1 MYSMVNMMQVGY
13 YTFSDF
19 IDEDLE
25 TVCILY
31 KIAYEVN
38 EQNTRELN
46 QGKGK
51 NAEEYAMDNQDNVD
65 FINSLREER

>member
-38 EQNTRELN
+38 EQNMKELG
-46 QGKGK
+46 QSKGK

>member
-46 QGKGK
+46 QSKGK

>member
-38 EQNTRELN
+38 EQNTRELK
-46 QGKGK
+46 QSKGK

>member
-1 MYSMVNMMQVGY
+1 MFSMVNMMQVGY

-19 IDEDLE
+19 IEEDLE

-31 KIAYEVN
+31 TIAYEVN
-38 EQNTRELN
+38 ERNNKELN
-46 QGKGK
+46 KDK
-51 NAEEYAMDNQDNVD
+51 KDDEDYAPDNPDNVD

>member
-1 MYSMVNMMQVGY
+1 MFSMVNMMKVGY

-38 EQNTRELN
+38 EQNMRELEKS
-46 QGKGK
+46 QGK
-51 NAEEYAMDNQDNVD
+51 NTDDVAPDHQDNVD

>member
-1 MYSMVNMMQVGY
+1 MFSMVNMMQVGY

-19 IDEDLE
+19 IEEDLE

-31 KIAYEVN
+31 TIAYEVN
-38 EQNTRELN
+38 ERNNKELN
-46 QGKGK
+46 KDK
-51 NAEEYAMDNQDNVD
+51 NDDEDYAPDNPDNVD

>member
-38 EQNTRELN
+38 EQNMKELN

-65 FINSLREER
+65 FINRLREER

>member
-1 MYSMVNMMQVGY
+1 MFSMVNMMKVGY

-19 IDEDLE
+19 IEEDLE

-31 KIAYEVN
+31 QIAFEVN
-38 EQNTRELN
+38 EQNRKELDKS
-46 QGKGK
+46 QGK
-51 NAEEYAMDNQDNVD
+51 NTEDYAMDHQDNVD

>member
-38 EQNTRELN
+38 EQNMKELE

>member
-38 EQNTRELN
+38 EQNMKELN

>member
-38 EQNTRELN
+38 EQNMKELN

-51 NAEEYAMDNQDNVD
+51 NAEEYAIDNQDNVD